1 MVGIVVVSHSQKV
14 AEGAKEL
21 ALQMAADAKIAAA
34 GGLQDGSIGTDMEKI
49 TNAINEVMSDDGV
62 IMLVDMGSA
71 IMTSE
76 MAIEMSDNPEKIKIV
91 DTPVVEGTI
100 FGAVEAS
107 IGSSIEQIMD
117 VLAQAKTQPK
127 F

>member
-49 TNAINEVMSDDGV
+49 ANGIAEVMSDDGV

-76 MAIEMSDNPEKIKIV
+76 MAIEMCENPDKVKIV
-91 DTPVVEGTI
+91 DAPIVESTI

-107 IGSSIEQIMD
+107 IGSSMDKIID
-117 VLAQAKTQPK
+117 VLKEAKEQPK

>member
-1 MVGIVVVSHSQKV
+1 MVGIVIVSHSAKI

-21 ALQMAADAKIAAA
+21 ALQMAPDAHIAAA
-34 GGLQDGSIGTDMEKI
+34 GGLPDGNIGTDYDRI
-49 TNAINEVMSDDGV
+49 LTAIESVMSDDGV
-62 IMLVDMGSA
+62 IMLVDLGSA

-76 MAIEMSDNPEKIKIV
+76 MAIEDCSNPDKVKIIDAPIV
-91 DTPVVEGTI
+91 ESAI

-107 IGSSIEQIMD
+107 IGSNIQSLEEILTQ
-117 VLAQAKTQPK
+117 VKTQKK

>member
-34 GGLQDGSIGTDMEKI
+34 GGLADGSIGTDMEKI
-49 TNAINEVMSDDGV
+49 VAGIEEVYSEDGV
-62 IMLVDMGSA
+62 IMLMDMGSA
-71 IMTSE
+71 VMTAE
-76 MAIEMSDNPEKIKIV
+76 MAKEMAPNPEKVVMIDAPI
-91 DTPVVEGTI
+91 VEGTVI
-100 FGAVEAS
+100 GAVEAS
-107 IGSSIEQIMD
+107 VGADLDKLKETLAAVKEQ
-117 VLAQAKTQPK
+117 KK

>member
-1 MVGIVVVSHSQKV
+1 MVGIVIVSHSQKV

-21 ALQMAADAKIAAA
+21 ALQMASDAQIAAC
-34 GGLQDGSIGTDMEKI
+34 GGLKDGSIGTDMEKI
-49 TNAINEVMSDDGV
+49 TNGINAVMSEDGV

-76 MAIEMSDNPEKIKIV
+76 MAIEMSDDPDKITIV
-91 DTPVVEGTI
+91 DAPIVESAVY
-100 FGAVEAS
+100 GAIEAS
-107 IGSSIEQIMD
+107 IGSDKEKIID
-117 VLAQAKTQPK
+117 VLKQAKIQAK

>member
-1 MVGIVVVSHSQKV
+1 MVGIVIVSHSQKI

-21 ALQMAADAKIAAA
+21 ALQMAPDAPIAAA
-34 GGLQDGSIGTDMEKI
+34 GGLADGGIGTDMEKI
-49 TNAINEVMSDDGV
+49 QNAIESVMSPDGV
-62 IMLVDMGSA
+62 IMLVDLGSA

-76 MAIEMSDNPEKIKIV
+76 CAIEECSDPDAVTIV
-91 DTPVVEGTI
+91 DAPVVESAI

-107 IGSSIEQIMD
+107 IGSSKDHIID
-117 VLAQAKTQPK
+117 VLTEAKTQPK

>member
-76 MAIEMSDNPEKIKIV
+76 MAIEMSDNPEKIKID

-107 IGSSIEQIMD
+107 IGSSMEQIMD

>member
-34 GGLQDGSIGTDMEKI
+34 GGLADGSIGTDMEKI
-49 TNAINEVMSDDGV
+49 VAGIEEVYSDDGV
-62 IMLVDMGSA
+62 IMLMDMGSA
-71 IMTSE
+71 VMTAE
-76 MAIEMSDNPEKIKIV
+76 MAKEMAADPEKVVMV
-91 DTPVVEGTI
+91 DAPIVEGTVI
-100 FGAVEAS
+100 GAVEAS
-107 IGSSIEQIMD
+107 VGSD
-117 VLAQAKTQPK
+117 LAKLVDTLAAVKAQKK

>member
-1 MVGIVVVSHSQKV
+1 MVGIVIVSHSQKI

-21 ALQMAADAKIAAA
+21 ALQMAPEAKIAAA
-34 GGLQDGSIGTDMEKI
+34 GGLSDGSIGTDMEKI
-49 TNAINEVMSDDGV
+49 ANAINKVMSEDGV

-76 MAIEMSDNPEKIKIV
+76 MAIEMSEHPEKIKIV
-91 DTPVVEGTI
+91 DTPVVEGAVY
-100 FGAVEAS
+100 GAVES
-107 IGSSIEQIMD
+107 TIGSKMDHIID
-117 VLAQAKTQPK
+117 VLAKAKTQPK